1 MPRKPRKE
9 KKTVQVVIESK
20 PYAVV
25 LHPPNGTHRTW
36 YCYWAGAVY
45 QRSTGQSDE
54 GAAVVAAEE
63 MLRRWVKG
71 DAGHRAAPADAR
83 LSDDE
88 LIAIQKAH
96 FGRHQNEDRRTR
108 AAKSLDGTLDA
119 IAAFSEITGL
129 DPISAATVDDCA
141 RFQRVCLTLP
151 KLWRKTPV
159 DRRLEV
165 EEYSEQARQRRAE
178 AGRPHSLDSLERYSP
193 NYALKL
199 SRTLQAAFERCNRN
213 AARRKCVRGVVDE
226 AKLLT
231 ENPWGQFSWIEAS
244 GKDLRQFD
252 EGELLAFLGH
262 FETRWPGFAVPLLM
276 GKTFLWSC
284 GRRREIAGLKWADL
298 RQVGG
303 EFHFDVVCKWG
314 VRKWFR
320 IPDRLHCELESI
332 RTESPFVFGAYPTHL
347 RRFYE
352 GQRRSRDA
360 GNIREDFDPAN
371 VANWFHKK
379 VTEWSKSLPG
389 GHATTH
395 IFRKTT
401 LQYARRGEDIN
412 REVARDAR
420 VSEHVMM
427 TNYAREFDPE
437 LRARSNRTFGRI
449 AASFSPEVAARYGHV
464 ETAEAALERRLEAAV
479 AAKDLDLAAAL
490 IARLREVR
498 PAAG

>member
-1 MPRKPRKE
+1 M
-9 KKTVQVVIESK
+9 
-20 PYAVV
+20 
-25 LHPPNGTHRTW
+25 
-36 YCYWAGAVY
+36 
-45 QRSTGQSDE
+45 
-54 GAAVVAAEE
+54 VAAEE
-63 MLRRWVKG
+63 MLRRWLKG
-71 DAGHRAAPADAR
+71 DSGHRVAPADAR

-96 FGRHQNEDRRTR
+96 YNRHQSEDRRTR
-108 AAKSLDGTLDA
+108 AGASLAGTLDA

-129 DPISAATVDDCA
+129 NQISSASVDDCA
-141 RFQRVCLTLP
+141 RFQRICLMLP
-151 KLWRKTPV
+151 KLWRKTSA
-159 DRRLEV
+159 DGRLAV
-165 EEYSEQARQRRAE
+165 EDYSEEARQKRA
-178 AGRPHSLDSLERYSP
+178 ATGRPHPLDALERYSP
-193 NYALKL
+193 NYALKM

-213 AARRKCVRGVVDE
+213 AAKRKCVRGVVDE

-244 GKDLRQFD
+244 ERDLRQFD
-252 EGELLAFLGH
+252 ERELLAFLDH
-262 FETRWPGFAVPLLM
+262 FEARWPGFAVPVLM

-284 GRRREIAGLKWADL
+284 GRRREIAGLKWDDL

-320 IPDRLHCELESI
+320 VPDRLFRELESV
-332 RTESPFVFGAYPTHL
+332 RTGSPFVFGAYPAQL
-347 RRFYE
+347 RRFHDS
-352 GQRRSRDA
+352 QKRSRDA
-360 GNIREDFDPAN
+360 RNVRGDFDPAN

-379 VTEWSKSLPG
+379 VTEWSKTLPG

-437 LRARSNRTFGRI
+437 LRARSNRTFARI
-449 AASFSPEVAARYGHV
+449 AASLPSEVAARYGHI

-490 IARLREVR
+490 IVRLREVR
-498 PAAG
+498 PVAG